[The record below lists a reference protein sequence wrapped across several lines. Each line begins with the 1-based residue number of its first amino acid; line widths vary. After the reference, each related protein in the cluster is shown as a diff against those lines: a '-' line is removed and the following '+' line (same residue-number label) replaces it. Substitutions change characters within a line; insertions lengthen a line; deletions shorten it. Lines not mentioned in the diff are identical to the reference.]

1 MAQHYMSTGRILRII
16 LTLLFVGGVLQANEK
31 VAVIVKLN
39 GDVRVTAA
47 KSFKSTAAKKGQ
59 ILQDG
64 DIIET
69 GAEAYCAIK
78 FLDDKS
84 LLRIRENSACT
95 IEGKREGNSIVKN
108 IFVEVGSF
116 FLSLFQQPKKFT
128 VSTPTSVASVK
139 GTKFWVMQLAQSG
152 ETRYICTEGSV
163 EVSNKA
169 GKVLLRRGQTAIVLS
184 RNSSPEV
191 RLTRSGDIPLED
203 GFSDGATR
211 ELEFEF
217 NNDNGQ
223 KKVIRIQIEGQ
234 E

>member
-1 MAQHYMSTGRILRII
+1 MTQHDKSPSRFLRILMV
-16 LTLLFVGGVLQANEK
+16 LLFIGGVLQANEK

-39 GDVRVTAA
+39 GEVRVTAA
-47 KSFKSTAAKKGQ
+47 KSFKSAAAKKGQ

-84 LLRIRENSACT
+84 LLRIRENSSCT
-95 IEGKREGNSIVKN
+95 IEGKREGKSIIKN

-116 FLSLFQQPKKFT
+116 FLSLFEQPKKFT

-139 GTKFWVMQLAQSG
+139 GTKFWVIQRAQSG

-169 GKVLLRRGQTAIVLS
+169 GKVLLRRGQTAVVLS

-191 RLTRSGDIPLED
+191 RLTKSGDFPLED

-217 NNDNGQ
+217 KNDNGQ
-223 KKVIRIQIEGQ
+223 IKTLRIQIEGQ

>member
-1 MAQHYMSTGRILRII
+1 MIA
-16 LTLLFVGGVLQANEK
+16 LLFISSVLTANEK
-31 VAVIVKLN
+31 VAVIVKLS
-39 GDVRVTAA
+39 GDVRLTAA
-47 KSFKSTAAKKGQ
+47 KSFKSVTAKKGQ

-84 LLRIRENSACT
+84 LLRIRENSTCT
-95 IEGKREGNSIVKN
+95 IEGKREGKSIIKN

-116 FLSLFQQPKKFT
+116 FLSLFEQPKKFT

-139 GTKFWVMQLAQSG
+139 GTKFWVIQRGQSG

-191 RLTRSGDIPLED
+191 RLTKSGDFPLED
-203 GFSDGATR
+203 GFHDGATR

-217 NNDNGQ
+217 QNDNGQ
-223 KKVIRIQIEGQ
+223 KKTIRIEIEGQ
-234 E
+234 K